1 MDAVFSSEP
10 AVRGH
15 RSLCLP
21 LIRSFLQQSHCIVT
35 SLNDIIDL
43 NIKLPVKV
51 NTQSDLK
58 YCCLKWAGAWVG
70 GCS

>member
-1 MDAVFSSEP
+1 MDAVFSSGP

-15 RSLCLP
+15 RSLCLS
-21 LIRSFLQQSHCIVT
+21 LLRSFLQQSHCIVT

-43 NIKLPVKV
+43 NIKLPVKAY
-51 NTQSDLK
+51 TQSDLK
-58 YCCLKWAGAWVG
+58 YCCLKWAGAWVV